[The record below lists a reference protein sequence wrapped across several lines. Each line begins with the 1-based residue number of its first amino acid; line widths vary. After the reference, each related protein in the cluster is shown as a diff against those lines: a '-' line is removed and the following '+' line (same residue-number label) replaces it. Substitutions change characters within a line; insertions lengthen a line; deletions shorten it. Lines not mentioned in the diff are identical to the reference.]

1 MTAPE
6 TTAPPTAPP
15 PSTGGEQTLPLAF
28 VTEMLRSLTR
38 ATKAHQLYS
47 QNNPMHVRATEGLR
61 ASLEALWRKTESLVL
76 EIGEREFR
84 CFGQVVFEDPEKTSE
99 SLAWTFYKDGIRE
112 LKIKRGFE
120 QRDMNIVLD
129 LLQFVRGASSEAD
142 DLLTLFWE
150 QEFTHLEYAYVEAGA
165 GDFPYDPIEGGAK
178 PEQFEPPAQMADA
191 TGDRVVSAPAQSG
204 TVRMEDF
211 DPTLYFLDEAETERL
226 RAEINKE
233 FTGDIRPSV
242 IAALLDTF
250 EQRTEPQVREEIAV
264 ILENLLLA
272 LLATSQVRAV
282 AYLLRETGVTA
293 GRARELTD
301 AQRQRLTGMPE
312 RLSNPEVL
320 SQILETLETADLTQS
335 QPDLIDLFLL
345 LGSKALETIL
355 TFHNRTTNAQLRT
368 LLETAADRLAAAH
381 TAELVRIIGSSDAA
395 VALEAIRRSASMK
408 SAAAVQPLALV
419 LNDGVE
425 PGMRLAAVN
434 ALTEIGSPGAL
445 QVLEKTVEDRDRDVR
460 IAGTRAL
467 ATRGYRA
474 ALPRVERVIRGK
486 PLRETKLSE
495 KLAFFEAFATLA
507 GESGFELLDQI
518 LHGQGPMG
526 KREDPEVRACAA
538 SALAKIS
545 SPRARESLERAAN
558 DKEPVVKSAVARA
571 LRGVAA

>member
-6 TTAPPTAPP
+6 TTAPPTVPP
-15 PSTGGEQTLPLAF
+15 PTAGGEQTLPLAF

-38 ATKAHQLYS
+38 AVKAHQLYQ

-61 ASLEALWRKTESLVL
+61 AALEALWRKTDTLLL

-112 LKIKRGFE
+112 LKIRKGFE

-129 LLQFVRGASSEAD
+129 LLQFVRAASTEAD

-165 GDFPYDPIEGGAK
+165 GDFPYDPIEGEAK
-178 PEQFEPPAQMADA
+178 PAHFEPPAQMADA
-191 TGDRVVSAPAQSG
+191 TGDRLVSAPAQSG
-204 TVRMEDF
+204 IVRMEDF

-226 RAEINKE
+226 RAEVNKE

-250 EQRTEPQVREEIAV
+250 EQRTEPEVREEIAL
-264 ILENLLLA
+264 ILENLLLT

-282 AYLLRETGVTA
+282 AYLLRETGATA
-293 GRARELTD
+293 GRAREVTE

-335 QPDLIDLFLL
+335 QADLIELFLL
-345 LGSKALETIL
+345 LGSRALETIL
-355 TFHNRTTNAQLRT
+355 TSHNRTTNAQLRA
-368 LLETAADRLAAAH
+368 LLEAAADRLAAAH
-381 TAELVRIIGSSDAA
+381 TAELVRIITSSDSA
-395 VALEAIRRSASMK
+395 VAMEAIRRSASMK
-408 SAAAVQPLALV
+408 TAAAVQPLSQI
-419 LNDGVE
+419 LNDGVDA
-425 PGMRLAAVN
+425 PMRLAAVN

-467 ATRGYRA
+467 AARGYRA

-507 GESGFELLDQI
+507 GESGFDLLDQI
-518 LHGQGPMG
+518 LHGKGPMG
-526 KREDPEVRACAA
+526 KKEDPEVRACAA

-558 DKEPVVKSAVARA
+558 DREAVVKSAVARA
-571 LRGVAA
+571 LRGAAG